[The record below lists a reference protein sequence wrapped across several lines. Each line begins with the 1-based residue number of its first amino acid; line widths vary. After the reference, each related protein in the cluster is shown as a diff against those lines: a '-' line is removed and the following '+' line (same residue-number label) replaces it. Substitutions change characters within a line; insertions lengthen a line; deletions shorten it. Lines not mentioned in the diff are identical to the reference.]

1 MFCGGDILK
10 KFFSL
15 VMTVF
20 IVFALMSALS
30 ISASAANIG
39 TVTGVMQD
47 TSDPDNTTVNWSF
60 SYNRYEG
67 TATLTLSGTGYM
79 PNAVYED
86 SWLIAQN
93 EVQCYITKLVVKD
106 GVRSIMENAFMGEA
120 YLEEVTLPDSIEY
133 IGEGAFAYTSIQR
146 FNIPQKVDYVSSKM
160 FAGSPIKNFT
170 VSPYNEYYKAVDGF
184 VYSKDMTEL
193 VVAPAGKWLDN
204 SSYSYTI
211 PSSVTTI
218 MPYAF
223 MGVQLNSITIPSNV
237 RVIKQMAF
245 CGTSLSRI
253 YFRNGIEMLY
263 DSVFLDCPK
272 LTFVHLPSS
281 LKYVGSY
288 TFGYNNA
295 IDYDSIAVMLKREG
309 ISYKPLTEDNVE
321 YYLEILGYTI
331 DQFHIPFSNS
341 SFQIFAPDNSA
352 GAKYAANNGMKHIR
366 SQALTPSIT
375 SVASA
380 EGGMLVKWTQSSDAT
395 GYYVYRKN
403 LNGVWERIAIVR
415 GVNNTSYLDAG
426 AFSGRTN
433 IYTVR
438 AYNSAGQSYC
448 YQKGV
453 SGFYVPSPKLTSIAN
468 NVGGVRVNWAKQ
480 SGISNYVI
488 YRKAPGQ
495 FTWQYL
501 ATVSGNV
508 NTYLDKTV
516 KSNNNYY
523 YTVKAVISNVNSA
536 YNTTGLSAIY
546 VSAPSFSVY
555 NITNGIAVKWSHGYY
570 ADGFRIYRKT
580 NGGSWQLIK
589 VASGTDTVYY
599 DKSVTRGTAYT
610 YTVRAV
616 YNSSLSCYE
625 PAGKTLASIN
635 APLTIKTENRVS
647 GVMVNWNKALG
658 ATGYHI
664 YRKTAGGSFVRIV
677 SVSGINTLQ
686 YLDTKAQSGV
696 TYYYTVR
703 AYNGSSL
710 STYDTTGKAQLFVYT
725 PRLNSAQSTKAG
737 VIVNYTKSAN
747 CDGYYVYRK
756 TQGSSWVRI
765 ATIKGADTL
774 SYTDVS
780 AQKGTTYIYTV
791 KAYKGS
797 VMSCYFANGIEVKDK
812 Y

>member
-1 MFCGGDILK
+1 MMK
-10 KFFSL
+10 KMLSL
-15 VMTVF
+15 VMTLF
-20 IVFALMSALS
+20 IIVALMSALS
-30 ISASAANIG
+30 VSASAANIG

-86 SWLIAQN
+86 SWLIVQN
-93 EVQCYITKLVVKD
+93 EVQCYVTKLVVKD
-106 GVRSIMENAFMGEA
+106 GVRSIMENAFMGEI
-120 YLEEVTLPDSIEY
+120 YLEEVSLPDSIEY
-133 IGEGAFAYTSIQR
+133 IGEGAFAHTSIKK
-146 FNIPQKVDYVSSKM
+146 FNIPQKVDYINALM
-160 FAGSPIKNFT
+160 FVGSPIKNFT
-170 VSPYNEYYKAVDGF
+170 VSPYNEYYKAVDGV

-204 SSYSYTI
+204 SNYAYTI

-223 MGVQLNSITIPSNV
+223 MGVEINSITIPSNV
-237 RVIKQMAF
+237 KVIKQMAF
-245 CGTSLSRI
+245 CGSTLSRV

-263 DSVFLDCPK
+263 DSVFLDCPN

-295 IDYDSIAVMLKREG
+295 IDYASIEAMLKQEG

-331 DQFHIPFSNS
+331 DQFYIPFPNK
-341 SFQIFAPDNSA
+341 SFQIFAPGNSA
-352 GAKYAANNGMKHIR
+352 GAKYASNNGMKFVR

-375 SVASA
+375 SVASSS
-380 EGGMLVKWTQSSDAT
+380 GGMLVKWTQSSDAT
-395 GYYVYRKN
+395 GYYLYRKN

-415 GVNNTSYLDAG
+415 GVGNTSYLDTG

-448 YQKGV
+448 YQTGV
-453 SGFYVPSPKLTSIAN
+453 SGFYVPAPKLTTIAN
-468 NVGGVRVNWAKQ
+468 NVGGLRINWTKQ
-480 SGISNYVI
+480 SGISNYLI

-495 FTWQYL
+495 FSWQYL
-501 ATVSGNV
+501 TKVSGTAT
-508 NTYLDKTV
+508 TYLDKSV
-516 KSNNNYY
+516 KSNNRYY
-523 YTVKAVISNVNSA
+523 YTVKAVISNVNSVYDDA
-536 YNTTGLSAIY
+536 GLSAIY
-546 VSAPSFSVY
+546 VSAPTFSLY
-555 NITNGIAVKWSHGYY
+555 NITNGIAVKWSHSYN
-570 ADGFRIYRKT
+570 ADNFRIYRKT

-589 VASGTDTVYY
+589 VADGKDTVYY
-599 DKSVTRGTAYT
+599 DKSVTRGTSYT

-616 YNSSLSCYE
+616 YNNSVSCYE
-625 PAGKTLASIN
+625 PVGKTLVSIN

-658 ATGYHI
+658 AKGYHI
-664 YRKTAGGSFVRIV
+664 YRKTAGGSFTRIAT
-677 SVSGINTLQ
+677 VSGINTLQ

-703 AYNGSSL
+703 AYNGASL
-710 STYDTTGKAQLFVYT
+710 STYDTVGKAQLFVYT
-725 PRLNSAQSTKAG
+725 PRLSSAQSTKNG
-737 VIVNYTKSAN
+737 VVVNYTKSAN

-756 TQGSSWVRI
+756 TQGSGWVRI
-765 ATIKGADTL
+765 ANIKGANTL
-774 SYTDVS
+774 SYTDKG

-797 VMSCYFANGIEVKDK
+797 VMSGYFANGIEIKDK